1 MPQPVLTAI
10 HALGTCRLH
19 MHRFRLD
26 SLVVHRNGY
35 PQVIDIDPGDYA
47 LATSPALC
55 SVVAEVRSYECE
67 GELNY
72 NGEAVLGMVA
82 GAPPNLQHVWLLPS
96 LAGDGLA
103 LRASVAL
110 GKPPAPPGNL
120 FSPQVQVG
128 NLRSLFFT
136 AGGPRDIS
144 AWAARADFSKLR
156 YLVLPCDPAL
166 AAMAAR
172 GELASLRG
180 LCLQGIDMEGNS
192 AVSQLLT
199 ALNSNSLRG
208 LSLSGHIHEALFDTV
223 LDRHGKSLRHLSLQ
237 PYPKYDEY
245 EYEDFPP
252 TPPVFLTPA
261 LSARLAEKCPNLEEA
276 QLSVDRSLG
285 DARECAVYRGLGRLP
300 RLRHLSLTLWYI
312 VSPNEDVVDENG
324 EFNHDDYGTIPRAY
338 LSQAFVN
345 AAVDAGLARAIFDML
360 SPSGGLQHLQLLTS
374 RKSGRYTTYF
384 GYLETLLSWFSRDW
398 ICERRRSGDDTP
410 VVEIRGL
417 SPRDTEAGKEWQSL
431 AEASKHYQGEEV
443 FVEAFGDVWPQ
454 TTPRWWEDWRSSPL
468 CPDDGRTE

>member
-47 LATSPALC
+47 FATSPALC

-82 GAPPNLQHVWLLPS
+82 GAAPNLQHVWLLPS

-144 AWAARADFSKLR
+144 AWAAHADFSKLR

-199 ALNSNSLRG
+199 ALNFNSLRG

-285 DARECAVYRGLGRLP
+285 DARECVVYRGLGRLP

-338 LSQAFVN
+338 LS
-345 AAVDAGLARAIFDML
+345 RL
-360 SPSGGLQHLQLLTS
+360 S
-374 RKSGRYTTYF
+374 
-384 GYLETLLSWFSRDW
+384 
-398 ICERRRSGDDTP
+398 
-410 VVEIRGL
+410 
-417 SPRDTEAGKEWQSL
+417 
-431 AEASKHYQGEEV
+431 
-443 FVEAFGDVWPQ
+443 
-454 TTPRWWEDWRSSPL
+454 
-468 CPDDGRTE
+468 